1 MGTNVIHTGSNGHC
15 RLRDHPL
22 MRRKSGIPSWPPQW
36 QPVGEANGII
46 QGELG
51 ILEDVSMSDSIN
63 NKIFLAMGHL
73 GDRYVSVI
81 AFDDSTF
88 ARQLYPSLLKNIG
101 RTIKDIGDLDLSHT
115 L

>member
-1 MGTNVIHTGSNGHC
+1 MGANVIHTGSNGHC

-22 MRRKSGIPSWPPQW
+22 IIRKSGIPSWPPQW
-36 QPVGEANGII
+36 RPVGRDNGII
-46 QGELG
+46 QGEVG
-51 ILEDVSMSDSIN
+51 ILEDVSMSDLIE

-73 GDRYVSVI
+73 GERYTSII

-88 ARQLYPSLLKNIG
+88 ARHLYPSLLKNIG